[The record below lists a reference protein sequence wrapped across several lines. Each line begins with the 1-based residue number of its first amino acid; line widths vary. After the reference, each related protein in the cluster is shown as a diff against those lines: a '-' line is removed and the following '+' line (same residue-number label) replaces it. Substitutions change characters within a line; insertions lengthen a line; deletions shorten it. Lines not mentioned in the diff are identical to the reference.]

1 MKGEEKLASRKR
13 TVHVLSQECYWEV
26 ITHVG
31 DFPLT
36 PTLLQAALRSSWHF
50 ACVSGPNI
58 GLVVS
63 PLGCPQEFPAQIQ
76 IFTDHRGRERISFI
90 LRSEDARIWIRET
103 AFTPW
108 RRLRPEHVYTPVRG
122 MQLKVAGRSATD
134 YYQLRQR
141 PRDLSFPS
149 FSRASRNLPT
159 MSFIGIV
166 PLLLFM
172 ALRML
177 VMGAYGGMSLLLFVV
192 PLISMSII
200 AIVVMKRRKP
210 RHRIDAAGL
219 ALLLEAAVPSISESS
234 SLLIYP
240 NRIGRGRAHAVSRTG
255 GEISLG
261 FIGPEAKLT
270 ALWCAAQLAAQLGGA
285 RVKDGSDELI
295 DIGRQKS
302 LGSGSTD
309 SGPFR
314 IGIRL
319 HPPGED
325 ETGNENIHLAWAHHF
340 SELPTWCHAVIPAS
354 RAPVSLAWWKM
365 LGRDALSG
373 SIPQHVGFDELPF
386 EVIDSD
392 EGLRTPIGKDTSG
405 IVDIDLVKHGPH
417 ALIAG
422 TTGSG
427 KSEALRTW
435 LLGLC
440 ASYSPSR
447 LRLVLV
453 DYKGGSALAPLTA
466 LPHTESVL
474 TDLNLGHSSRALRGL
489 ASCIATREA
498 QFAQYAVKD
507 LSQWRERFL
516 QGCASPPPPRI
527 LIVIDE
533 FQVLADLHPET
544 LETFSRLAAQGRSL
558 GLHLIYATQ
567 HPGASINAHMR
578 ANTELRIALRS
589 ISESDSHSVIGSP
602 EAAHLP
608 RIPGRALLGSGKPVQ
623 FAYCRNIE
631 QIIASISK
639 KHSASIGAPL
649 WCPSLP
655 SQLTRDD
662 LDQLHS
668 SERGIHI
675 GLIDGIDSG
684 AHRCLTWQHGNIMMS
699 GSGSSTS
706 KLALL
711 VRSCATTLSDSLGF
725 PLCGVSIDSG
735 AEHSSA
741 TSPDYLIRNIVDFGV
756 LCEDLCHRAP
766 CVVWL
771 EDIEGTLHM
780 LEECL
785 GVLRAHDLWGQFTRS
800 CDGVNIVLIASD
812 VSGRFTSRTLFGSY
826 EHIWYE
832 IPNPQIVESCPAIRG
847 AECTDS
853 PAQLWSSAYK
863 SLLCLCTDSV
873 KPSLPLSIPSWN
885 QILHDSQGQLGN
897 AAPRQMNSCSSL
909 PLATLDSSALAQ
921 QRPRFPI
928 TPATPKSRVASLTKT
943 NPDMRIHSY
952 IIRYGAQ
959 LKRFLFSEKN
969 CTFIGEDNSA
979 LIDALRAI
987 NTGCTIHHFEY
998 SQWMRA
1004 LENRT
1009 ELLLFANPP
1018 KEALRLI
1025 AQNCQSFPS
1034 SLYAHSWNSYSG
1046 VIVHHGIAGRFVLT
1060 FK

>member
-1 MKGEEKLASRKR
+1 M
-13 TVHVLSQECYWEV
+13 
-26 ITHVG
+26 G
-31 DFPLT
+31 DFPLA

-63 PLGCPQEFPAQIQ
+63 PLGRPQEFPAQIQ
-76 IFTDHRGRERISFI
+76 IFTDDRGRERMSF
-90 LRSEDARIWIRET
+90 LLDSEDAQIWIRPA
-103 AFTPW
+103 AFIPW
-108 RRLRPEHVYTPVRG
+108 RRLRPKRVYTPAKG
-122 MQLKVAGRSATD
+122 MRLKVGGRSASD

-149 FSRASRNLPT
+149 ASRTSRHLPT

-166 PLLLFM
+166 PLLIFM
-172 ALRML
+172 VLRML

-192 PLISMSII
+192 PLISMSILG
-200 AIVVMKRRKP
+200 IVVMKRRKP
-210 RHRIDAAGL
+210 RHRIDAAWL
-219 ALLLEAAVPSISESS
+219 ALLLETAVPSISESS
-234 SLLIYP
+234 SLLVYP
-240 NRIGRGRAHAVSRTG
+240 NQIGHGKAQEVSRTG
-255 GEISLG
+255 GETYLG
-261 FIGPEAKLT
+261 FVGPEAKLS

-285 RVKDGSDELI
+285 RVAEGTDELI

-302 LGSGSTD
+302 LSLGSTN
-309 SGPFR
+309 SGPCR
-314 IGIRL
+314 IRIRL
-319 HPPGED
+319 HAPGED
-325 ETGNENIHLAWAHHF
+325 ESGDESIHLAWAPHF
-340 SELPTWCHAVIPAS
+340 SELPTWCHTVIPAS
-354 RAPVSLAWWKM
+354 RTPVSSTWWKM
-365 LGRDALSG
+365 LGRDALFG
-373 SIPQHVGFDELPF
+373 SIPEHVDFDELPF
-386 EVIDSD
+386 EVSD
-392 EGLRTPIGKDTSG
+392 HDDGLRTPIGKDSSG

-453 DYKGGSALAPLTA
+453 DYKGGSALTPLTA
-466 LPHTESVL
+466 LPHTETVL
-474 TDLNLGHSSRALRGL
+474 TDLDLGHSSRALRGL

-507 LSQWRERFL
+507 LSQWHERFL
-516 QGCASPPPPRI
+516 QECAPPPPPRI

-589 ISESDSHSVIGSP
+589 ISDSASHSVIGSA

-623 FAYCRNIE
+623 FAYCANIE
-631 QIIASISK
+631 QTIASISK
-639 KHSASIGAPL
+639 RQSDSIGTPL

-655 SQLTRDD
+655 SQLTRRD
-662 LDQLHS
+662 LDQLCS
-668 SERGIHI
+668 SEGGIPI
-675 GLIDGIDSG
+675 GLIDGIENG
-684 AHRCLTWQHGNIMMS
+684 AHQCLRWQHGNIMMS

-711 VRSCATTLSDSLGF
+711 ARSCATTLSDSLGF

-735 AEHSSA
+735 TPHSSA
-741 TSPDYLIRNIVDFGV
+741 TSANYLIRDIVDFGV

-766 CVVWL
+766 CVIWL

-780 LEECL
+780 LEDCL
-785 GVLRAHDLWGQFTRS
+785 GVLRAHDLWSQFARS

-832 IPNPQIVESCPAIRG
+832 IPNPQIAETCPAIRG

-853 PAQLWSSAYK
+853 PAQLWSSAHK
-863 SLLCLCTDSV
+863 SLLCLCSDSV
-873 KPSLPLSIPSWN
+873 KPSLPLSIQSWN
-885 QILHDSQGQLGN
+885 QILHDCQGQLDT
-897 AAPRQMNSCSSL
+897 AAPHRLNSCSSL
-909 PLATLDSSALAQ
+909 PSATLNASALDQ
-921 QRPRFPI
+921 QRPHFPI
-928 TPATPKSRVASLTKT
+928 TPATSRSRVASLTKT
-943 NPDMRIHSY
+943 SSDMRIHSY

-959 LKRFLFSEKN
+959 LKRFLFSENN
-969 CTFIGEDNSA
+969 CTFIGEENSV

-987 NTGCTIHHFEY
+987 NAGCIIHHLEH

-1018 KEALRLI
+1018 KEALRFI
-1025 AQNCQSFPS
+1025 AQNCQNFPS

-1046 VIVHHGIAGRFVLT
+1046 VIVHRGTAGRFVLT

>member
-1 MKGEEKLASRKR
+1 MA
-13 TVHVLSQECYWEV
+13 
-26 ITHVG
+26 
-31 DFPLT
+31 PA
-36 PTLLQAALRSSWHF
+36 LLQAALRSSWHF
-50 ACVSGPNI
+50 ACVSGPNV
-58 GLVVS
+58 GLVAS
-63 PLGCPQEFPAQIQ
+63 PLGCARAFPAQIQ
-76 IFTDHRGRERISFI
+76 IFTDHRGRERMSF
-90 LRSEDARIWIRET
+90 LLDSEDAQIWIRPAT
-103 AFTPW
+103 FIPW
-108 RRLRPEHVYTPVRG
+108 RRLRSKHVYTPAKG
-122 MQLKVAGRSATD
+122 MQVKVAGYSATD

-149 FSRASRNLPT
+149 SSRASRPLPT
-159 MSFIGIV
+159 LSLIGIV

-172 ALRML
+172 VMRML
-177 VMGAYGGMSLLLFVV
+177 VMGVYGGLSLLLLLV
-192 PLISMSII
+192 PLISMSILGV
-200 AIVVMKRRKP
+200 VVMKRRKP

-219 ALLLEAAVPSISESS
+219 ALLLEAAAPSSSESS

-240 NRIGRGRAHAVSRTG
+240 NQIGRGKAQEVSRTG
-255 GEISLG
+255 GETYLG
-261 FIGPEAKLT
+261 FVGPEAKLS

-285 RVKDGSDELI
+285 RVAEGTDELI
-295 DIGRQKS
+295 DIGRQKTLS
-302 LGSGSTD
+302 LGSTN
-309 SGPFR
+309 SGPCR
-314 IGIRL
+314 IRIRL
-319 HPPGED
+319 HAPGED
-325 ETGNENIHLAWAHHF
+325 ESGDESIHLAWAPHF
-340 SELPTWCHAVIPAS
+340 SELPTWCHTVIPAS
-354 RAPVSLAWWKM
+354 RTPVSSTWWKM
-365 LGRDALSG
+365 LGRDALFG
-373 SIPQHVGFDELPF
+373 SIPEHVDFDELPF
-386 EVIDSD
+386 EVSD
-392 EGLRTPIGKDTSG
+392 HDDGLRTPIGKDSSG

-453 DYKGGSALAPLTA
+453 DYKGGSALTPLTA
-466 LPHTESVL
+466 LPHTETVL
-474 TDLNLGHSSRALRGL
+474 TDLDLGHSSRALRGL

-507 LSQWRERFL
+507 LSQWHERFL
-516 QGCASPPPPRI
+516 QECAPPPPPRI

-589 ISESDSHSVIGSP
+589 ISDSASHSVIGSA

-623 FAYCRNIE
+623 FAYCANIE
-631 QIIASISK
+631 QTIASISK
-639 KHSASIGAPL
+639 RQSDSIGTPL

-655 SQLTRDD
+655 SQLTRRD
-662 LDQLHS
+662 LDQLCS
-668 SERGIHI
+668 SEGGIPI
-675 GLIDGIDSG
+675 GLIDGIENG
-684 AHRCLTWQHGNIMMS
+684 AHQCLRWQHGNIMMS
-699 GSGSSTS
+699 GSGSSTN

-725 PLCGVSIDSG
+725 PLCGVSIDSDISNSIV
-735 AEHSSA
+735 SS
-741 TSPDYLIRNIVDFGV
+741 SDYLIRDIVDFGV
-756 LCEDLCHRAP
+756 LCEDLCHRSP

-785 GVLRAHDLWGQFTRS
+785 GVLRAHDLWSQFARS
-800 CDGVNIVLIASD
+800 CDGVNIVLIASE

-832 IPNPQIVESCPAIRG
+832 IPNPQIVESCPTIRG

-853 PAQLWSSAYK
+853 PAQLWSSAHK
-863 SLLCLCTDSV
+863 SLICLCTDSV

-885 QILHDSQGQLGN
+885 QMLHDCQGQLDT
-897 AAPRQMNSCSSL
+897 AAPHRLNSCSSL
-909 PLATLDSSALAQ
+909 PSATLNASALDQ
-921 QRPRFPI
+921 QRPHFPI
-928 TPATPKSRVASLTKT
+928 TPATSRSRVASLTKT
-943 NPDMRIHSY
+943 SSDMRIHSY

-959 LKRFLFSEKN
+959 LKRFLFSENN
-969 CTFIGEDNSA
+969 CTFIGEENSV

-987 NTGCTIHHFEY
+987 NAGCIIHHLEH

-1018 KEALRLI
+1018 KEALRFI
-1025 AQNCQSFPS
+1025 AQNCQNFPS

-1046 VIVHHGIAGRFVLT
+1046 VIVHHGSAGRFVLT

>member
-1 MKGEEKLASRKR
+1 MS
-13 TVHVLSQECYWEV
+13 
-26 ITHVG
+26 
-31 DFPLT
+31 F
-36 PTLLQAALRSSWHF
+36 LLD
-50 ACVSGPNI
+50 G
-58 GLVVS
+58 
-63 PLGCPQEFPAQIQ
+63 
-76 IFTDHRGRERISFI
+76 
-90 LRSEDARIWIRET
+90 EDARIWIRPA
-103 AFTPW
+103 AFIPW
-108 RRLRPEHVYTPVRG
+108 RRLHPRRVYAPVRG
-122 MQLKVAGRSATD
+122 MQLKVSGHSASD

-149 FSRASRNLPT
+149 SSRASKHLPT

-172 ALRML
+172 AFRML
-177 VMGAYGGMSLLLFVV
+177 VMGTYGGMSPLLFAL

-200 AIVVMKRRKP
+200 GIVVMKRRKP
-210 RHRIDAAGL
+210 RHRIDAARL
-219 ALLLEAAVPSISESS
+219 ALLLEAAAPSISESS
-234 SLLIYP
+234 PLLVYP
-240 NRIGRGRAHAVSRTG
+240 NQIGRGRGQAVSRAG
-255 GEISLG
+255 GETYLG
-261 FIGPEAKLT
+261 FLGPEAKLS

-285 RVKDGSDELI
+285 RVAEGSDELI
-295 DIGRQKS
+295 DIGMRKS
-302 LGSGSTD
+302 HGQGSIH
-309 SGPFR
+309 SGPCR
-314 IGIRL
+314 ISIRL
-319 HPPGED
+319 HAPGED
-325 ETGNENIHLAWAHHF
+325 KTGGEDIHLAWAQHF
-340 SELPTWCHAVIPAS
+340 SELPTWCHAVIHAS
-354 RAPVSLAWWKM
+354 QVPVSLAWWKM
-365 LGRDALSG
+365 LGRDALTG
-373 SIPQHVGFDELPF
+373 SIPEHVGFDELPF

-392 EGLRTPIGKDTSG
+392 EGLRTPIGKDALG

-466 LPHTESVL
+466 LPHTETVL

-516 QGCASPPPPRI
+516 QGGAPPPPPRI

-589 ISESDSHSVIGSP
+589 ISDSDSHSVIGNA

-639 KHSASIGAPL
+639 NQSASIGGPL

-655 SQLTRDD
+655 SQLTRGD

-675 GLIDGIDSG
+675 GLIDGIESG
-684 AHRCLTWQHGNIMMS
+684 AHRCLTWQHGNILMS

-735 AEHSSA
+735 TPHSSA
-741 TSPDYLIRNIVDFGV
+741 TSPDYLIRDIVDFGV

-812 VSGRFTSRTLFGSY
+812 VSGRFSPRTLFGSY

-832 IPNPQIVESCPAIRG
+832 IPNPHIVESCPTIRG
-847 AECTDS
+847 AERTDS
-853 PAQLWSSAYK
+853 PAQLWSSAHK

-885 QILHDSQGQLGN
+885 RILHECQGQLGN
-897 AAPRQMNSCSSL
+897 AASRQLNSCTSF
-909 PLATLDSSALAQ
+909 PLVALDASALAQ
-921 QRPRFPI
+921 QRPRFPTI
-928 TPATPKSRVASLTKT
+928 PAMPQSRVASHIKT

-987 NTGCTIHHFEY
+987 NTGCIIHHFEH

-1018 KEALRLI
+1018 KEALRFI

-1046 VIVHHGIAGRFVLT
+1046 VIVHHGVAGRFVLT

>member
-1 MKGEEKLASRKR
+1 M
-13 TVHVLSQECYWEV
+13 
-26 ITHVG
+26 G
-31 DFPLT
+31 DFPLA

-63 PLGCPQEFPAQIQ
+63 PLGRPQEFPAQIQ
-76 IFTDHRGRERISFI
+76 IFTDHRGRERMSF
-90 LRSEDARIWIRET
+90 LLDSEDAQIWIRPA

-108 RRLRPEHVYTPVRG
+108 RRLRAKHVYTPAKG
-122 MQLKVAGRSATD
+122 MQVKVAGCSATD

-149 FSRASRNLPT
+149 SSRASRPLPT
-159 MSFIGIV
+159 LSLIGIV
-166 PLLLFM
+166 PFLLFM
-172 ALRML
+172 VMRML
-177 VMGAYGGMSLLLFVV
+177 VMGAYGGLSFPLFAL
-192 PLISMSII
+192 PLISMSILGV
-200 AIVVMKRRKP
+200 VVMKRRKP

-219 ALLLEAAVPSISESS
+219 ALLLEAAAPSSSESS

-240 NRIGRGRAHAVSRTG
+240 NQIGRGKAQEVSRTG
-255 GEISLG
+255 GETYLG
-261 FIGPEAKLT
+261 FVGPEAKLS

-285 RVKDGSDELI
+285 RVAEGTDELI

-302 LGSGSTD
+302 LGPGAANSRSCRA
-309 SGPFR
+309 S
-314 IGIRL
+314 IRL
-319 HPPGED
+319 HAPGED
-325 ETGNENIHLAWAHHF
+325 ENGDENIHLAWAHHF
-340 SELPTWCHAVIPAS
+340 NELPTWCHTVIPAS

-365 LGRDALSG
+365 LGRDTLFG
-373 SIPQHVGFDELPF
+373 SIPECVDFDELPF

-392 EGLRTPIGKDTSG
+392 EGLRTPIGKDNSG
-405 IVDIDLVKHGPH
+405 AVHIDLVKHGPH

-440 ASYSPSR
+440 ESYSPSR

-453 DYKGGSALAPLTA
+453 DYKGGSALTPLTA
-466 LPHTESVL
+466 LPHTETVL
-474 TDLNLGHSSRALRGL
+474 TDLNLAHSSRALRGL

-507 LSQWRERFL
+507 LSQWHERFL
-516 QGCASPPPPRI
+516 QECAPPPPPRI

-567 HPGASINAHMR
+567 HPGASISAHMR

-589 ISESDSHSVIGSP
+589 ISDSDSHSVIGSA

-623 FAYCRNIE
+623 FAYCKNIE

-639 KHSASIGAPL
+639 KQSDSIGAPL

-655 SQLTRDD
+655 SQLTRGD

-668 SERGIHI
+668 SERGIPI
-675 GLIDGIDSG
+675 GLIDGIENG
-684 AHRCLTWQHGNIMMS
+684 THRCLTWQHGNIMMS

-735 AEHSSA
+735 IPNSIVS
-741 TSPDYLIRNIVDFGV
+741 SPDYLIRDIVDFGV
-756 LCEDLCHRAP
+756 LCEDLCHRSP

-785 GVLRAHDLWGQFTRS
+785 GVLRAHDLWGQFARS
-800 CDGVNIVLIASD
+800 CDGVNSVLIASE

-832 IPNPQIVESCPAIRG
+832 IPNPQIVESCPTIRG

-853 PAQLWSSAYK
+853 PAQLWSNAHK
-863 SLLCLCTDSV
+863 SLICLCTDSV

-885 QILHDSQGQLGN
+885 QMLHDCQGKLGN
-897 AAPRQMNSCSSL
+897 AASRQMNSCSSL
-909 PLATLDSSALAQ
+909 PLEALNASALVQ
-921 QRPRFPI
+921 QRPHFPI
-928 TPATPKSRVASLTKT
+928 TPATPQSRVASLTKT

-952 IIRYGAQ
+952 IIRYGSQ

-987 NTGCTIHHFEY
+987 NAGCIIHHFEH

-1004 LENRT
+1004 LETRT
-1009 ELLLFANPP
+1009 ELLLFTNPP
-1018 KEALRLI
+1018 KEALRFI

-1034 SLYAHSWNSYSG
+1034 SLYALSWNSYSG
-1046 VIVHHGIAGRFVLT
+1046 VIVHRGTAGRFVLT

>member
-1 MKGEEKLASRKR
+1 M
-13 TVHVLSQECYWEV
+13 
-26 ITHVG
+26 G
-31 DFPLT
+31 DFPLA

-58 GLVVS
+58 GLVAS
-63 PLGCPQEFPAQIQ
+63 PLGCAQEFPAQIQ
-76 IFTDHRGRERISFI
+76 IFTDHRGRERMSF
-90 LRSEDARIWIRET
+90 LLDSEDAQIWIRPA

-108 RRLRPEHVYTPVRG
+108 RRLRAKRVYTPSKG
-122 MQLKVAGRSATD
+122 MQLKVGGRICKVGGRTCTD

-149 FSRASRNLPT
+149 SSRASRPLPT
-159 MSFIGIV
+159 LSLIGIV

-172 ALRML
+172 VMRML
-177 VMGAYGGMSLLLFVV
+177 VMGAYGGMSFLLLLV
-192 PLISMSII
+192 PLISMSILGI
-200 AIVVMKRRKP
+200 IVMRRRKP

-219 ALLLEAAVPSISESS
+219 ALLLEAATPSISGSAPF
-234 SLLIYP
+234 LIYP
-240 NRIGRGRAHAVSRTG
+240 NQIGRGKAQEVSRTG
-255 GEISLG
+255 GETYLG
-261 FIGPEAKLT
+261 FVGPEAKLS

-285 RVKDGSDELI
+285 RVDEGSDELI
-295 DIGRQKS
+295 DIGRQKP
-302 LGSGSTD
+302 LGPGSTH
-309 SGPFR
+309 SSPCHIR
-314 IGIRL
+314 IRL
-319 HPPGED
+319 HAPGEAENGD
-325 ETGNENIHLAWAHHF
+325 ENIHLAWAPHF

-365 LGRDALSG
+365 LGRDALSV
-373 SIPQHVGFDELPF
+373 SIPKHVDFDELPF
-386 EVIDSD
+386 EVSD
-392 EGLRTPIGKDTSG
+392 HDDGLRTPIGQDSSG
-405 IVDIDLVKHGPH
+405 IVDIDLVEHGPH

-440 ASYSPSR
+440 ARYSPSH

-466 LPHTESVL
+466 LPHTETVL

-516 QGCASPPPPRI
+516 QGCAPTPPPRI

-589 ISESDSHSVIGSP
+589 ISESDSHSVIGSA
-602 EAAHLP
+602 EAARLP

-639 KHSASIGAPL
+639 KQSASIGAPL

-655 SQLTRDD
+655 SQLTRGD

-668 SERGIHI
+668 SERGVHI

-699 GSGSSTS
+699 GCGSSTN

-711 VRSCATTLSDSLGF
+711 ARSCATTLSDSLGF
-725 PLCGVSIDSG
+725 PLCGVSIDSST
-735 AEHSSA
+735 EHSSA
-741 TSPDYLIRNIVDFGV
+741 TSPDYLIRDIVDFGV

-785 GVLRAHDLWGQFTRS
+785 GALRAHDLWGQFTRS

-812 VSGRFTSRTLFGSY
+812 VSGRFTSRTIFGSF

-832 IPNPQIVESCPAIRG
+832 LPNPQIVESCPTIRG

-853 PAQLWSSAYK
+853 LAQLWSSAHK

-873 KPSLPLSIPSWN
+873 TPSLPLSIPSWN
-885 QILHDSQGQLGN
+885 QILHDCQGQLGD
-897 AAPRQMNSCSSL
+897 AASRQLNSCFSF
-909 PLATLDSSALAQ
+909 PLDPLDASALAQ
-921 QRPRFPI
+921 QRPHFPI

-987 NTGCTIHHFEY
+987 NAGCIIHRFEH

-1018 KEALRLI
+1018 KEALRFI

-1046 VIVHHGIAGRFVLT
+1046 VIVHHGVAGRFVLT

>member
-1 MKGEEKLASRKR
+1 MGDVPLA
-13 TVHVLSQECYWEV
+13 
-26 ITHVG
+26 
-31 DFPLT
+31 

-58 GLVVS
+58 GLVAS
-63 PLGCPQEFPAQIQ
+63 PLGCARAFPAQIQ
-76 IFTDHRGRERISFI
+76 IFTDHRGRERMSF
-90 LRSEDARIWIRET
+90 LLDSEEAQMWIRP
-103 AFTPW
+103 AALTPW
-108 RRLRPEHVYTPVRG
+108 RRLRAKRLYTPTKG
-122 MQLKVAGRSATD
+122 MQVKVAGCSASD

-149 FSRASRNLPT
+149 SSRASRPLPT
-159 MSFIGIV
+159 LSLIGIV

-172 ALRML
+172 VMRML
-177 VMGAYGGMSLLLFVV
+177 VMGVYGGLSLLLLLV
-192 PLISMSII
+192 PLISMSILGV
-200 AIVVMKRRKP
+200 VVMKRRKP

-219 ALLLEAAVPSISESS
+219 ALLLEAAAPSSSESS

-240 NRIGRGRAHAVSRTG
+240 NQIGRGKAQEVSRTG
-255 GEISLG
+255 GETYLG
-261 FIGPEAKLT
+261 FVGPEAKLS

-285 RVKDGSDELI
+285 RVAEGTDELI

-302 LGSGSTD
+302 LGPGSAN
-309 SGPFR
+309 SRPYR
-314 IGIRL
+314 ASIRL
-319 HPPGED
+319 HAPGED
-325 ETGNENIHLAWAHHF
+325 ENGDENIHLAWAHHF
-340 SELPTWCHAVIPAS
+340 SELPTWCHTVIPAS

-365 LGRDALSG
+365 LGRDTLFG
-373 SIPQHVGFDELPF
+373 SIPECVDFDELPF

-392 EGLRTPIGKDTSG
+392 EGLRTPIGKDSSG
-405 IVDIDLVKHGPH
+405 VVHIDLVKHGPH

-440 ASYSPSR
+440 ESYSPSR

-453 DYKGGSALAPLTA
+453 DYKGGSALTPLTA
-466 LPHTESVL
+466 LPHTETVL
-474 TDLNLGHSSRALRGL
+474 TDLNLAHSSRALRGL

-507 LSQWRERFL
+507 ISQWHERFL
-516 QGCASPPPPRI
+516 QECAPPPPPRI

-589 ISESDSHSVIGSP
+589 ISDSDSHSVIGSA

-623 FAYCRNIE
+623 FAYCKNIE

-639 KHSASIGAPL
+639 KQSDSIGAPL

-655 SQLTRDD
+655 SQLTRGD

-668 SERGIHI
+668 SERGIPI
-675 GLIDGIDSG
+675 GLIDGIENG
-684 AHRCLTWQHGNIMMS
+684 THRCLTWQHGNIMMS

-735 AEHSSA
+735 IPNSIAS
-741 TSPDYLIRNIVDFGV
+741 SPDYVIRDIVDFGV
-756 LCEDLCHRAP
+756 LCEDLCHRTP

-780 LEECL
+780 LEERL
-785 GVLRAHDLWGQFTRS
+785 GVLRAHDLWGQFARS
-800 CDGVNIVLIASD
+800 CDGVNSVLIASE

-832 IPNPQIVESCPAIRG
+832 IPNPQIAESCPTIRG

-853 PAQLWSSAYK
+853 PAQLWSSAHK
-863 SLLCLCTDSV
+863 SLICLCTDSV

-885 QILHDSQGQLGN
+885 QILHDCQGQLGN
-897 AAPRQMNSCSSL
+897 AASRQMNSCSSL
-909 PLATLDSSALAQ
+909 PLDALNASALVQ
-921 QRPRFPI
+921 QRPHFPI
-928 TPATPKSRVASLTKT
+928 TPAMLQSRVASLTKT

-969 CTFIGEDNSA
+969 CTFIGEDNSV

-987 NTGCTIHHFEY
+987 NAGCIIHHFEH

-1004 LENRT
+1004 LETRT
-1009 ELLLFANPP
+1009 ELLLFTNPP
-1018 KEALRLI
+1018 KEALRFI

-1034 SLYAHSWNSYSG
+1034 SLYALSWNSYSG
-1046 VIVHHGIAGRFVLT
+1046 VIVHRGTAGRFVLT

>member
-1 MKGEEKLASRKR
+1 MS
-13 TVHVLSQECYWEV
+13 
-26 ITHVG
+26 
-31 DFPLT
+31 F
-36 PTLLQAALRSSWHF
+36 LLD
-50 ACVSGPNI
+50 G
-58 GLVVS
+58 
-63 PLGCPQEFPAQIQ
+63 
-76 IFTDHRGRERISFI
+76 
-90 LRSEDARIWIRET
+90 EDARIWIRPA
-103 AFTPW
+103 AFIPW
-108 RRLRPEHVYTPVRG
+108 RRLHPRRVYAPVRG
-122 MQLKVAGRSATD
+122 MQLKVSGHSASD

-149 FSRASRNLPT
+149 SSRASKHLPT

-172 ALRML
+172 AFRML
-177 VMGAYGGMSLLLFVV
+177 VMGTYGGMSPLLFAL

-200 AIVVMKRRKP
+200 GIVVMKRRKP
-210 RHRIDAAGL
+210 RHRIDGARL

-234 SLLIYP
+234 PLLIYP
-240 NRIGRGRAHAVSRTG
+240 NQIGRGKGHAVSRAG
-255 GEISLG
+255 GETYLG
-261 FIGPEAKLT
+261 FVGSEAKLS

-285 RVKDGSDELI
+285 RVAEGTDELI
-295 DIGRQKS
+295 DIGRRKS
-302 LGSGSTD
+302 LGQGSIQ
-309 SGPFR
+309 SGPYR
-314 IGIRL
+314 VDIRL
-319 HPPGED
+319 HAPGED

-340 SELPTWCHAVIPAS
+340 SELPTWCHTVIPAS
-354 RAPVSLAWWKM
+354 QVPVSLAWWKM
-365 LGRDALSG
+365 LGRDALAG
-373 SIPQHVGFDELPF
+373 SIPEHVGFDELPF
-386 EVIDSD
+386 EVTDND
-392 EGLRTPIGKDTSG
+392 EGLRTPIGKDASG

-453 DYKGGSALAPLTA
+453 DYKGGSALTPLTA
-466 LPHTESVL
+466 LPHTETVL

-507 LSQWRERFL
+507 LSQWREGFL
-516 QGCASPPPPRI
+516 QGCAPPPPPRI

-589 ISESDSHSVIGSP
+589 ISESDSHSVIGSA

-639 KHSASIGAPL
+639 KYSASVGAPL

-655 SQLTRDD
+655 SQLTRGD

-675 GLIDGIDSG
+675 GLIDGIENG
-684 AHRCLTWQHGNIMMS
+684 VHRCLTWQHGNIMMS

-735 AEHSSA
+735 TEQSSA
-741 TSPDYLIRNIVDFGV
+741 TSPDYLIRDIVDFGV

-812 VSGRFTSRTLFGSY
+812 VSGRFSPRTLFGSY

-832 IPNPQIVESCPAIRG
+832 IPNPQIVESCPTIRG
-847 AECTDS
+847 AERTDS
-853 PAQLWSSAYK
+853 PAQLWSSSHK

-885 QILHDSQGQLGN
+885 RILHECQGQLGN
-897 AAPRQMNSCSSL
+897 AASRQLNSCTSF
-909 PLATLDSSALAQ
+909 PLVALDASALAQ
-921 QRPRFPI
+921 QRPRFPTI
-928 TPATPKSRVASLTKT
+928 PAMPQSRVASHIKT

-987 NTGCTIHHFEY
+987 NTGCIIHHFEHT
-998 SQWMRA
+998 QWMRA

-1018 KEALRLI
+1018 KEALRFI

-1046 VIVHHGIAGRFVLT
+1046 VIVHHGVAGRFVLS

>member
-1 MKGEEKLASRKR
+1 M
-13 TVHVLSQECYWEV
+13 
-26 ITHVG
+26 G
-31 DFPLT
+31 DFPLA

-63 PLGCPQEFPAQIQ
+63 PLGRPQEFPAQIQ
-76 IFTDHRGRERISFI
+76 IFTDRRGRERMSF
-90 LRSEDARIWIRET
+90 LLDSEDAQIWIRPA
-103 AFTPW
+103 AFIPW
-108 RRLRPEHVYTPVRG
+108 RRLRSNRVYTPAKG
-122 MQLKVAGRSATD
+122 MQLKVGGRSATD

-149 FSRASRNLPT
+149 SSRDSRRLPA

-172 ALRML
+172 VIRML
-177 VMGAYGGMSLLLFVV
+177 VMGAYGGMSFLLLLF
-192 PLISMSII
+192 PLISMSVLG
-200 AIVVMKRRKP
+200 IVVMKRRKP

-219 ALLLEAAVPSISESS
+219 ALLLEAAAPSSSESS
-234 SLLIYP
+234 FLLIYP
-240 NRIGRGRAHAVSRTG
+240 NQIGRGKAHAVSRSG
-255 GEISLG
+255 GETYLG
-261 FIGPEAKLT
+261 FVGPEAKLS

-285 RVKDGSDELI
+285 RVAEGTDEPI
-295 DIGRQKS
+295 DIGKRKS
-302 LGSGSTD
+302 LGLGSTH
-309 SGPFR
+309 SGPCHIR
-314 IGIRL
+314 IRL
-319 HPPGED
+319 HAPGED
-325 ETGNENIHLAWAHHF
+325 ESSDENIHLAWAPHF

-365 LGRDALSG
+365 LGTDALSA
-373 SIPQHVGFDELPF
+373 SIPKHVDFDELPF
-386 EVIDSD
+386 EATDSN
-392 EGLRTPIGKDTSG
+392 EGLRTPIGKDSSG
-405 IVDIDLVKHGPH
+405 VVHIDLVEHGPH

-453 DYKGGSALAPLTA
+453 DYKGGSALTPLTA
-466 LPHTESVL
+466 LPHTETVL

-516 QGCASPPPPRI
+516 QECAPPPPPRI

-589 ISESDSHSVIGSP
+589 ISDSDSLSVIGSA

-639 KHSASIGAPL
+639 RQSDSIGAPL

-655 SQLTRDD
+655 SQLTRGD
-662 LDQLHS
+662 LDQLRS
-668 SERGIHI
+668 SEGGIPI
-675 GLIDGIDSG
+675 GLIDGIENG
-684 AHRCLTWQHGNIMMS
+684 AHRCLGWQHGNIMMS

-711 VRSCATTLSDSLGF
+711 TRSCATTLSDSLGF

-735 AEHSSA
+735 IPNSIVS
-741 TSPDYLIRNIVDFGV
+741 SPDYLIRDIVDFGV
-756 LCEDLCHRAP
+756 LCEDLCHRSP

-785 GVLRAHDLWGQFTRS
+785 GVLRAHDLWGQFARS
-800 CDGVNIVLIASD
+800 CDGVNSVLIASE

-832 IPNPQIVESCPAIRG
+832 IPNPQIVESCPTIRG

-853 PAQLWSSAYK
+853 PAQLWSNAHK
-863 SLLCLCTDSV
+863 SLICLCTDSV

-885 QILHDSQGQLGN
+885 QMLHDCQGKLGN
-897 AAPRQMNSCSSL
+897 AASRQMNSCSSL
-909 PLATLDSSALAQ
+909 PLEALNASALVQ
-921 QRPRFPI
+921 QRPHFPI
-928 TPATPKSRVASLTKT
+928 TPATPQSRVASFTKT

-952 IIRYGAQ
+952 IIRYGSQ

-987 NTGCTIHHFEY
+987 NAGCIIHHFEH

-1004 LENRT
+1004 LETRT
-1009 ELLLFANPP
+1009 ELLLFTNPP
-1018 KEALRLI
+1018 KEALRFI

-1034 SLYAHSWNSYSG
+1034 SLYALSWNSYSG
-1046 VIVHHGIAGRFVLT
+1046 VIVHRGTAGRFVLT

>member
-1 MKGEEKLASRKR
+1 MS
-13 TVHVLSQECYWEV
+13 
-26 ITHVG
+26 
-31 DFPLT
+31 F
-36 PTLLQAALRSSWHF
+36 LL
-50 ACVSGPNI
+50 
-58 GLVVS
+58 
-63 PLGCPQEFPAQIQ
+63 
-76 IFTDHRGRERISFI
+76 D
-90 LRSEDARIWIRET
+90 SEDAQIWIRPA

-108 RRLRPEHVYTPVRG
+108 RRLRAKHVYTPAKG
-122 MQLKVAGRSATD
+122 MQVKVAGCSATD

-149 FSRASRNLPT
+149 SSRASRPLPT
-159 MSFIGIV
+159 LSLIGIV
-166 PLLLFM
+166 PFLLFM
-172 ALRML
+172 VMRML
-177 VMGAYGGMSLLLFVV
+177 VMGAYGGLSFLLFAL
-192 PLISMSII
+192 PLISMSILGV
-200 AIVVMKRRKP
+200 VVMKRRKP

-219 ALLLEAAVPSISESS
+219 ALLLEAAAPSSSESS
-234 SLLIYP
+234 SLLIYT
-240 NRIGRGRAHAVSRTG
+240 NQIGRGKAQEVSRTG
-255 GEISLG
+255 GETYLG
-261 FIGPEAKLT
+261 FVGPEAKLS

-285 RVKDGSDELI
+285 RVAEGTDELI

-302 LGSGSTD
+302 LGPGAANSRSCRA
-309 SGPFR
+309 S
-314 IGIRL
+314 IRL
-319 HPPGED
+319 HAPGED
-325 ETGNENIHLAWAHHF
+325 ENGDENIHLAWAHHF
-340 SELPTWCHAVIPAS
+340 NELPTWCHTVIPAS

-365 LGRDALSG
+365 LGRDTLFG
-373 SIPQHVGFDELPF
+373 SIPECVDFDELPF

-392 EGLRTPIGKDTSG
+392 EGLRTPIGKDNSG
-405 IVDIDLVKHGPH
+405 VVHIDLVKHGPH

-440 ASYSPSR
+440 ESYSPSR

-453 DYKGGSALAPLTA
+453 DYKGGSALTPLTA
-466 LPHTESVL
+466 LPHTETVL
-474 TDLNLGHSSRALRGL
+474 TDLNLAHSSRALRGL

-507 LSQWRERFL
+507 LSQWHERFL
-516 QGCASPPPPRI
+516 QECAPPPPPRI

-567 HPGASINAHMR
+567 HPGASISAHMR

-589 ISESDSHSVIGSP
+589 ISDSDSHSVIGSA

-631 QIIASISK
+631 QSIASISK
-639 KHSASIGAPL
+639 KQSDSIGAPL

-655 SQLTRDD
+655 SQLTRGD

-668 SERGIHI
+668 SERGIPI
-675 GLIDGIDSG
+675 GLIDGIENG
-684 AHRCLTWQHGNIMMS
+684 THRCLTWQHGNIMMS
-699 GSGSSTS
+699 GSGSSTN

-735 AEHSSA
+735 IPNSIAS
-741 TSPDYLIRNIVDFGV
+741 SPDYVIRDIVDFGV
-756 LCEDLCHRAP
+756 LCEDLCHRTP

-780 LEECL
+780 LEERL
-785 GVLRAHDLWGQFTRS
+785 GVLRAHDLWGQFARS
-800 CDGVNIVLIASD
+800 CDGVNSVLIASE

-832 IPNPQIVESCPAIRG
+832 IPNPQIAESCPTIRG

-853 PAQLWSSAYK
+853 PAQLWSSAHK
-863 SLLCLCTDSV
+863 SLICLCTDSV

-885 QILHDSQGQLGN
+885 QILHDCQGQLGN
-897 AAPRQMNSCSSL
+897 AASRQMNSCSSL
-909 PLATLDSSALAQ
+909 PLDALNASALVQ
-921 QRPRFPI
+921 QRPHFPI
-928 TPATPKSRVASLTKT
+928 TPAMLQSRVASLTKT

-969 CTFIGEDNSA
+969 CTFIGEDNSV

-987 NTGCTIHHFEY
+987 NAGCIIHHFEH

-1004 LENRT
+1004 LETRT
-1009 ELLLFANPP
+1009 ELLLFTNPP
-1018 KEALRLI
+1018 KEALRFI

-1034 SLYAHSWNSYSG
+1034 SLYALSWNSYSG
-1046 VIVHHGIAGRFVLT
+1046 VIVHRGTAGRFVLT

>member
-1 MKGEEKLASRKR
+1 MGDVPLA
-13 TVHVLSQECYWEV
+13 
-26 ITHVG
+26 
-31 DFPLT
+31 

-63 PLGCPQEFPAQIQ
+63 PLGSPQEFPAQVQ
-76 IFTDHRGRERISFI
+76 IFSDHRGRERMSF
-90 LRSEDARIWIRET
+90 LLDSEDAQIWIRP
-103 AFTPW
+103 AALTPW
-108 RRLRPEHVYTPVRG
+108 RRLRAKREYTPTKG
-122 MQLKVAGRSATD
+122 MQVKVAGCSATD

-149 FSRASRNLPT
+149 SSRASRPLPT
-159 MSFIGIV
+159 LSLIGIV
-166 PLLLFM
+166 PFLLFM
-172 ALRML
+172 VMRML
-177 VMGAYGGMSLLLFVV
+177 VMGAYGGLSFLLLLA
-192 PLISMSII
+192 PLISMSILGV
-200 AIVVMKRRKP
+200 VVMKRRKP
-210 RHRIDAAGL
+210 RHRVDAAGL
-219 ALLLEAAVPSISESS
+219 ALLLEAAAPSSSESS
-234 SLLIYP
+234 FLLIYP
-240 NRIGRGRAHAVSRTG
+240 NQIGRGKAHAVSRSG
-255 GEISLG
+255 GETYLG
-261 FIGPEAKLT
+261 FVGPEAKLS

-285 RVKDGSDELI
+285 RVAEGTDEPI
-295 DIGRQKS
+295 DIGKRKS
-302 LGSGSTD
+302 LGLGSTH
-309 SGPFR
+309 SGPCR
-314 IGIRL
+314 ISIRL
-319 HPPGED
+319 HAPGED
-325 ETGNENIHLAWAHHF
+325 ESSDENIHLAWAPHF

-365 LGRDALSG
+365 LGTDALSA
-373 SIPQHVGFDELPF
+373 SIPKHVDFDELPF
-386 EVIDSD
+386 EVTDSN
-392 EGLRTPIGKDTSG
+392 EGLRTPVGKNASG
-405 IVDIDLVKHGPH
+405 IVAIDLVKDGPH

-453 DYKGGSALAPLTA
+453 DYKGGSALTPLTV
-466 LPHTESVL
+466 LPHTETVL

-516 QGCASPPPPRI
+516 QECAPPPPPRI

-589 ISESDSHSVIGSP
+589 ISDSDSLSVIGSA

-623 FAYCRNIE
+623 FAYCANIE

-639 KHSASIGAPL
+639 RQSDSIGAPL

-655 SQLTRDD
+655 SQLTRGD

-668 SERGIHI
+668 SEGGIPI
-675 GLIDGIDSG
+675 GLIDGIENG
-684 AHRCLTWQHGNIMMS
+684 AHRCLRWQHGNIMMS

-711 VRSCATTLSDSLGF
+711 TRSCATTLSDSLGF

-735 AEHSSA
+735 TPHSSV
-741 TSPDYLIRNIVDFGV
+741 TSANYLIRDIVDFGV

-766 CVVWL
+766 CVIWL

-780 LEECL
+780 LEERL

-832 IPNPQIVESCPAIRG
+832 IPNPQIAETCPAIRG

-853 PAQLWSSAYK
+853 PAQLWSSAHK
-863 SLLCLCTDSV
+863 SLLCLCSDSV
-873 KPSLPLSIPSWN
+873 KPSLPLSIQSWN
-885 QILHDSQGQLGN
+885 QILHDCQGQLDT
-897 AAPRQMNSCSSL
+897 AVPHRIHSCFSL
-909 PLATLDSSALAQ
+909 PSAALDASALDQ
-921 QRPRFPI
+921 QRPHFPI
-928 TPATPKSRVASLTKT
+928 TPATSQSRVASLTKT
-943 NPDMRIHSY
+943 SPDMRIHSY

-959 LKRFLFSEKN
+959 LKRFLFSENN
-969 CTFIGEDNSA
+969 CTFIGEENSV

-987 NTGCTIHHFEY
+987 NAGCIIHHFEH

-1018 KEALRLI
+1018 KEALRFI

-1046 VIVHHGIAGRFVLT
+1046 VIVHHGSAGRFVLT

>member
-1 MKGEEKLASRKR
+1 MLTQR
-13 TVHVLSQECYWEV
+13 CIWEV
-26 ITHVG
+26 ITLVG
-31 DFPLT
+31 DVPLA

-58 GLVVS
+58 GLVAS
-63 PLGCPQEFPAQIQ
+63 PLGCARAFPAQIQ
-76 IFTDHRGRERISFI
+76 IFTDHRGRERMSF
-90 LRSEDARIWIRET
+90 LLDSEEAQMWIRP
-103 AFTPW
+103 AALTPW
-108 RRLRPEHVYTPVRG
+108 RRLRAKRLYTPTKG
-122 MQLKVAGRSATD
+122 MQVKVAGCSASD

-149 FSRASRNLPT
+149 SSRASRPLPT
-159 MSFIGIV
+159 LSLIGIV

-172 ALRML
+172 VMRML
-177 VMGAYGGMSLLLFVV
+177 VMGVYGGLSLLLLLV
-192 PLISMSII
+192 PLISMSILGV
-200 AIVVMKRRKP
+200 VVMKRRKP

-219 ALLLEAAVPSISESS
+219 ALLLEAAAPSSSESS

-240 NRIGRGRAHAVSRTG
+240 NQIGRGKAQEVSRTG
-255 GEISLG
+255 GETYLG
-261 FIGPEAKLT
+261 FVGPEAKLS

-285 RVKDGSDELI
+285 RVNDGNDELI
-295 DIGRQKS
+295 DIGRQNYP
-302 LGSGSTD
+302 GPGSTN
-309 SGPFR
+309 SGPCR
-314 IGIRL
+314 ISIRL
-319 HPPGED
+319 HAPGEAESGD
-325 ETGNENIHLAWAHHF
+325 ENIHLAWAPHF

-365 LGRDALSG
+365 LGRDALFG
-373 SIPQHVGFDELPF
+373 SIPEHVDFDELQF
-386 EVIDSD
+386 EVIDSN
-392 EGLRTPIGKDTSG
+392 EGLRTPVGKNASG
-405 IVDIDLVKHGPH
+405 IVAIDLVKDGPH

-453 DYKGGSALAPLTA
+453 DYKGGSALTPLTA
-466 LPHTESVL
+466 LPHTETVL
-474 TDLNLGHSSRALRGL
+474 TDLDLGHSSRALRGL

-507 LSQWRERFL
+507 LSQWHERFL
-516 QGCASPPPPRI
+516 QECAPPPPPRI

-589 ISESDSHSVIGSP
+589 ISDSASHSVIGSA

-631 QIIASISK
+631 QTIASISK
-639 KHSASIGAPL
+639 RQSDSIGTPL

-655 SQLTRDD
+655 SQLTRRD
-662 LDQLHS
+662 LDQLCS
-668 SERGIHI
+668 SEGGIPI
-675 GLIDGIDSG
+675 GLIDGIENG
-684 AHRCLTWQHGNIMMS
+684 AHQCLRWQHGNIMMS

-711 VRSCATTLSDSLGF
+711 VRSCATILSDSLGF

-735 AEHSSA
+735 TPHSSV
-741 TSPDYLIRNIVDFGV
+741 TSPDYLIRDIVDFGV
-756 LCEDLCHRAP
+756 LCEDICHRAP
-766 CVVWL
+766 CVIWL

-812 VSGRFTSRTLFGSY
+812 VSGRFTPRTLFGSY
-826 EHIWYE
+826 EHIWHE
-832 IPNPQIVESCPAIRG
+832 IPNPQITETCPAIRG

-853 PAQLWSSAYK
+853 PSQLWSSAHK
-863 SLLCLCTDSV
+863 SLICLCSDSV

-885 QILHDSQGQLGN
+885 QILHDCQGQLGT
-897 AAPRQMNSCSSL
+897 AAPHRLNSCSSL
-909 PLATLDSSALAQ
+909 PSAALDASALDQ
-921 QRPRFPI
+921 QRPHFPI
-928 TPATPKSRVASLTKT
+928 TPATSQSRVASFTKT
-943 NPDMRIHSY
+943 SPDMRIHSY

-969 CTFIGEDNSA
+969 CTFIGEDNSV

-987 NTGCTIHHFEY
+987 NAGCIIHHFEH

-1004 LENRT
+1004 LETRT
-1009 ELLLFANPP
+1009 ELLLFTNPP
-1018 KEALRLI
+1018 KEALRFI

-1034 SLYAHSWNSYSG
+1034 SLYALSWNSYSG
-1046 VIVHHGIAGRFVLT
+1046 VIVHRGTAGRFVLT

>member
-1 MKGEEKLASRKR
+1 MGDVPLA
-13 TVHVLSQECYWEV
+13 
-26 ITHVG
+26 
-31 DFPLT
+31 

-63 PLGCPQEFPAQIQ
+63 PLGSPQEFPAQVQ
-76 IFTDHRGRERISFI
+76 IFSDHRGRERMSF
-90 LRSEDARIWIRET
+90 LLDSEDAQIWIRPA
-103 AFTPW
+103 AFIPW
-108 RRLRPEHVYTPVRG
+108 RRLRAKHVYTPAKG
-122 MQLKVAGRSATD
+122 MQVKVAGCSATD

-149 FSRASRNLPT
+149 SSRDSRRLPA

-172 ALRML
+172 VIRML
-177 VMGAYGGMSLLLFVV
+177 IMGAYGGMSLLLIAL
-192 PLISMSII
+192 PLISMSILG
-200 AIVVMKRRKP
+200 IVVMKRRKP
-210 RHRIDAAGL
+210 IHRIDAAGL
-219 ALLLEAAVPSISESS
+219 ALLLEAAAPSSSESS
-234 SLLIYP
+234 FLLIYP
-240 NRIGRGRAHAVSRTG
+240 NQIGRGKAHAVSRSG
-255 GEISLG
+255 GETYLG
-261 FIGPEAKLT
+261 FVGPEAKLS

-285 RVKDGSDELI
+285 RVAEGTDELI

-302 LGSGSTD
+302 LGPGAANSRSCRA
-309 SGPFR
+309 S
-314 IGIRL
+314 IRL
-319 HPPGED
+319 HAPGED
-325 ETGNENIHLAWAHHF
+325 ENGDENIHLAWAHHF
-340 SELPTWCHAVIPAS
+340 NELPTWCHTVIPAS

-365 LGRDALSG
+365 LGRDTLFG
-373 SIPQHVGFDELPF
+373 SIPECVDFDELPF

-392 EGLRTPIGKDTSG
+392 EGLRTPIGKDNSG
-405 IVDIDLVKHGPH
+405 VVHIDLVKHGPH

-440 ASYSPSR
+440 ESYSPSR

-453 DYKGGSALAPLTA
+453 DYKGGSALTPLTA
-466 LPHTESVL
+466 LPHTETVL
-474 TDLNLGHSSRALRGL
+474 TDLNLAHSSRALRGL

-507 LSQWRERFL
+507 LSQWHERFL
-516 QGCASPPPPRI
+516 QECAPPPPPRI

-567 HPGASINAHMR
+567 HPGASISAHMR

-589 ISESDSHSVIGSP
+589 ISDSDSHSVIGSA

-631 QIIASISK
+631 QSIASISK
-639 KHSASIGAPL
+639 KQSDSIGAPL

-655 SQLTRDD
+655 SQLTRGD

-668 SERGIHI
+668 SERGIPI
-675 GLIDGIDSG
+675 GLIDGIENG
-684 AHRCLTWQHGNIMMS
+684 THRCLTWQHGNIMMS

-735 AEHSSA
+735 IPNSIVS
-741 TSPDYLIRNIVDFGV
+741 SPDYLIRDIVDFGV
-756 LCEDLCHRAP
+756 LCEDLCHRSP

-785 GVLRAHDLWGQFTRS
+785 GVLRAHDLWGQFARS
-800 CDGVNIVLIASD
+800 CDGVNSVLIASE

-832 IPNPQIVESCPAIRG
+832 IPNPQIVESCPTIRG

-853 PAQLWSSAYK
+853 PAQLWSNAHK
-863 SLLCLCTDSV
+863 SLICLCTDSV

-885 QILHDSQGQLGN
+885 QMLHDCQGKLGN
-897 AAPRQMNSCSSL
+897 AASRQMNSCSSL
-909 PLATLDSSALAQ
+909 PLEALNASALVQ
-921 QRPRFPI
+921 QRPHFPI
-928 TPATPKSRVASLTKT
+928 TPATPQSRVASFTKT

-952 IIRYGAQ
+952 IIRYGSQ

-987 NTGCTIHHFEY
+987 NAGCIIHHFEH

-1004 LENRT
+1004 LETRT
-1009 ELLLFANPP
+1009 ELLLFTNPP
-1018 KEALRLI
+1018 KEALRFI

-1034 SLYAHSWNSYSG
+1034 SLYALSWNSYSG
-1046 VIVHHGIAGRFVLT
+1046 VIVHRGTAGRFVLT

>member
-1 MKGEEKLASRKR
+1 MF
-13 TVHVLSQECYWEV
+13 WEV

-31 DFPLT
+31 DFPLA

-63 PLGCPQEFPAQIQ
+63 PLGCPQEFPAQIE
-76 IFTDHRGRERISFI
+76 IFTDHRGHERISFHP
-90 LRSEDARIWIRET
+90 RSEDAQIWIRAA

-108 RRLRPEHVYTPVRG
+108 RRLRPKRLYTPATG
-122 MQLKVAGRSATD
+122 MQLKVGGGSASD

-149 FSRASRNLPT
+149 SSRTSTRLPT

-172 ALRML
+172 LLRML
-177 VMGAYGGMSLLLFVV
+177 VMGAYGGMSLLLFAL

-219 ALLLEAAVPSISESS
+219 ALLLEAAAPSISESS
-234 SLLIYP
+234 SLLIYTKQ
-240 NRIGRGRAHAVSRTG
+240 IGRGRAHVVSRAG
-255 GEISLG
+255 GEITLG
-261 FIGPEAKLT
+261 FVGPEAKLS

-285 RVKDGSDELI
+285 RVAEGTDELT
-295 DIGRQKS
+295 DIGSGKS
-302 LGSGSTD
+302 LGQGSIHSGSC
-309 SGPFR
+309 R
-314 IGIRL
+314 IVIRI
-319 HPPGED
+319 HAPGED
-325 ETGNENIHLAWAHHF
+325 ETGDENIHLAWAQHF

-354 RAPVSLAWWKM
+354 RVPVSLAWWKM
-365 LGRDALSG
+365 LGRDAQFG
-373 SIPQHVGFDELPF
+373 SIPDHVSFDELPF

-417 ALIAG
+417 ALITG

-466 LPHTESVL
+466 LPHTETVL

-507 LSQWRERFL
+507 LSQWHERFL
-516 QGCASPPPPRI
+516 QGCTPPPPPRI

-589 ISESDSHSVIGSP
+589 ISDSDSLSVIGSA

-623 FAYCRNIE
+623 FAYCRDIE

-639 KHSASIGAPL
+639 NQPASIGAPL
-649 WCPSLP
+649 WCPPLP
-655 SQLTRDD
+655 YQLTRGD
-662 LDQLHS
+662 LDQLRS
-668 SERGIHI
+668 SERGIRI
-675 GLIDGIDSG
+675 GLIDGIENG
-684 AHRCLTWQHGNIMMS
+684 AHRCLTWQHGNILMS

-725 PLCGVSIDSG
+725 PLCGVSINSG
-735 AEHSSA
+735 TPHSSA
-741 TSPDYLIRNIVDFGV
+741 TSPDYLIRDIVDFAV

-800 CDGVNIVLIASD
+800 CDGINIVLIASD

-832 IPNPQIVESCPAIRG
+832 IPNPQITESCPTIRG

-853 PAQLWSSAYK
+853 PAQLWSSTHK
-863 SLLCLCTDSV
+863 SLLCLCTDAV

-885 QILHDSQGQLGN
+885 QILCDCQGQLGN
-897 AAPRQMNSCSSL
+897 ATSRQMNSCSSL
-909 PLATLDSSALAQ
+909 PLAALDASALAQ

-928 TPATPKSRVASLTKT
+928 TPATPQSRVAPLTKT

-987 NTGCTIHHFEY
+987 NAGCIIHHFEH

-1018 KEALRLI
+1018 KEALRFI
-1025 AQNCQSFPS
+1025 AQNCQTFPS

>member
-1 MKGEEKLASRKR
+1 MS
-13 TVHVLSQECYWEV
+13 
-26 ITHVG
+26 
-31 DFPLT
+31 F
-36 PTLLQAALRSSWHF
+36 LL
-50 ACVSGPNI
+50 
-58 GLVVS
+58 
-63 PLGCPQEFPAQIQ
+63 
-76 IFTDHRGRERISFI
+76 D
-90 LRSEDARIWIRET
+90 SEDARLWIRPA

-108 RRLRPEHVYTPVRG
+108 RRLRAKRVYTPSKG
-122 MQLKVAGRSATD
+122 MQLKVGGRTCKVGGRTCTD

-149 FSRASRNLPT
+149 SSRASRPLPT
-159 MSFIGIV
+159 LSLIGIV

-172 ALRML
+172 VMRML
-177 VMGAYGGMSLLLFVV
+177 VMGAYGGMSFLLLLV
-192 PLISMSII
+192 PLISMSILG
-200 AIVVMKRRKP
+200 IVVMRRRKP

-219 ALLLEAAVPSISESS
+219 ALLLEAATPSISGSS
-234 SLLIYP
+234 PFLIYP
-240 NRIGRGRAHAVSRTG
+240 NQIGRGKAQEVSHTG
-255 GEISLG
+255 GETYLG
-261 FIGPEAKLT
+261 FVGPEAKLS

-285 RVKDGSDELI
+285 RVNDDNDELI
-295 DIGRQKS
+295 DIGRQNYP
-302 LGSGSTD
+302 GPGSTN
-309 SGPFR
+309 SRPCR
-314 IGIRL
+314 ISIRV
-319 HPPGED
+319 HGPGED
-325 ETGNENIHLAWAHHF
+325 KTGNENIHLAWAHHF

-365 LGRDALSG
+365 LGRDALFG
-373 SIPQHVGFDELPF
+373 SIPEHVDFNELPF
-386 EVIDSD
+386 EVSD
-392 EGLRTPIGKDTSG
+392 HDDGLRTPIGKDTSG

-440 ASYSPSR
+440 ASYSPSH

-453 DYKGGSALAPLTA
+453 DYKGGSALTPLTA
-466 LPHTESVL
+466 LPHTETVL

-516 QGCASPPPPRI
+516 QKCAPPPPPRI

-589 ISESDSHSVIGSP
+589 IAESESHSVIGSA

-608 RIPGRALLGSGKPVQ
+608 RIPGRALLGSGKAVQ
-623 FAYCRNIE
+623 FAYCANIE
-631 QIIASISK
+631 QTIASISK
-639 KHSASIGAPL
+639 KQSASIGVPL

-655 SQLTRDD
+655 SQLTRGD
-662 LDQLHS
+662 LGQLCS
-668 SERGIHI
+668 SERGIAI
-675 GLIDGIDSG
+675 GLIDGIESG
-684 AHRCLTWQHGNIMMS
+684 AHRCLMWQHGNIMMS

-711 VRSCATTLSDSLGF
+711 VRSCATILSDSLGF

-735 AEHSSA
+735 TPHSSTA
-741 TSPDYLIRNIVDFGV
+741 SPDYLIRDIVDFGV
-756 LCEDLCHRAP
+756 LCEDLCHRTP
-766 CVVWL
+766 CVIWL

-832 IPNPQIVESCPAIRG
+832 IPNPQIAENCPAIRG

-853 PAQLWSSAYK
+853 PAQLWSSAHK
-863 SLLCLCTDSV
+863 SLLCLCSDSV
-873 KPSLPLSIPSWN
+873 KPSLPLSIQSWN
-885 QILHDSQGQLGN
+885 QILHDCQGQLDT
-897 AAPRQMNSCSSL
+897 AAPHRLNSCSSL
-909 PLATLDSSALAQ
+909 PSATLNASALDQ
-921 QRPRFPI
+921 QRPHFPI
-928 TPATPKSRVASLTKT
+928 TPATSRSRVASLTKT
-943 NPDMRIHSY
+943 SSDMRIHSY

-959 LKRFLFSEKN
+959 LKQFLFSENN
-969 CTFIGEDNSA
+969 CTFIGEENSV

-987 NTGCTIHHFEY
+987 NAGCIIHHLEH

-1018 KEALRLI
+1018 KEALRFI
-1025 AQNCQSFPS
+1025 AQNCQNFPS

-1046 VIVHHGIAGRFVLT
+1046 VIVHHGSAGRFVLT

>member
-1 MKGEEKLASRKR
+1 M
-13 TVHVLSQECYWEV
+13 
-26 ITHVG
+26 G
-31 DFPLT
+31 DFPLA

-50 ACVSGPNI
+50 ACVRGPNI
-58 GLVVS
+58 GLVAS
-63 PLGCPQEFPAQIQ
+63 PLGCAQEFPAQIQ
-76 IFTDHRGRERISFI
+76 SFTDYRGRERMSF
-90 LRSEDARIWIRET
+90 LLDSENAQIWIRPA

-108 RRLRPEHVYTPVRG
+108 RRLRAKCVYTPSKG
-122 MQLKVAGRSATD
+122 MQLKVGGRICKVGGRTCTD

-149 FSRASRNLPT
+149 SSRASRPLPT
-159 MSFIGIV
+159 LSLIGIV

-172 ALRML
+172 VMRML
-177 VMGAYGGMSLLLFVV
+177 VMGAYGGMSFLLLLV
-192 PLISMSII
+192 PLISMSILG
-200 AIVVMKRRKP
+200 IVVMRRRKP

-219 ALLLEAAVPSISESS
+219 ALLLEAATPSISGSS
-234 SLLIYP
+234 PFLIYP
-240 NRIGRGRAHAVSRTG
+240 NQIGRGKAQEVSHTG
-255 GEISLG
+255 GETYLG
-261 FIGPEAKLT
+261 FVGPEAKLS

-285 RVKDGSDELI
+285 RVNDGNDELI
-295 DIGRQKS
+295 DIGRQNYP
-302 LGSGSTD
+302 GPGSTH
-309 SGPFR
+309 SSPCHIR
-314 IGIRL
+314 IRL
-319 HPPGED
+319 HAPGEAENGD
-325 ETGNENIHLAWAHHF
+325 ENIHLAWAHYF
-340 SELPTWCHAVIPAS
+340 SGLPTWCHAVIPAS

-365 LGRDALSG
+365 LGRDALFG
-373 SIPQHVGFDELPF
+373 SIPEHVDFNELPF
-386 EVIDSD
+386 EVSD
-392 EGLRTPIGKDTSG
+392 HDDVLQTPIGKDTSG

-440 ASYSPSR
+440 ASYSPSH

-453 DYKGGSALAPLTA
+453 DYKGGSALTPLTA
-466 LPHTESVL
+466 LPHTETVL

-516 QGCASPPPPRI
+516 QECAPPPPPRI

-567 HPGASINAHMR
+567 HPGASINARMR

-589 ISESDSHSVIGSP
+589 ISESESHSVIGSA

-623 FAYCRNIE
+623 FAYCANIE
-631 QIIASISK
+631 QTIASISK
-639 KHSASIGAPL
+639 KQSASIGAPL

-655 SQLTRDD
+655 SQLTRGD
-662 LDQLHS
+662 LGQLCS
-668 SERGIHI
+668 SERGIAI
-675 GLIDGIDSG
+675 GLIDGIESG
-684 AHRCLTWQHGNIMMS
+684 AHRCLMWQHGNIMMS

-711 VRSCATTLSDSLGF
+711 VRSCATILSDSLGF

-735 AEHSSA
+735 TPHSSTA
-741 TSPDYLIRNIVDFGV
+741 SPDYLIRDIVDFSV

-766 CVVWL
+766 CVIWL

-800 CDGVNIVLIASD
+800 CDGVNTVLIASD
-812 VSGRFTSRTLFGSY
+812 VSGRFTPRTLFGSY

-832 IPNPQIVESCPAIRG
+832 IPNPQIVERCPTIRE

-853 PAQLWSSAYK
+853 PAHLWSSAHK
-863 SLLCLCTDSV
+863 SLLCLCTESV

-885 QILHDSQGQLGN
+885 QILHDCQGQLGN
-897 AAPRQMNSCSSL
+897 ATSRQMNSCSSL
-909 PLATLDSSALAQ
+909 PFASLDTSVLAQ

-928 TPATPKSRVASLTKT
+928 TPAMHHSRAASPTKT
-943 NPDMRIHSY
+943 DPDKRIHSY
-952 IIRYGAQ
+952 IICYGAQ
-959 LKRFLFSEKN
+959 LKRFLISEKN
-969 CTFIGEDNSA
+969 CTFIGEDNSP
-979 LIDALRAI
+979 LIDVLRAI
-987 NTGCTIHHFEY
+987 NAGCSIHHFEY

-1009 ELLLFANPP
+1009 ELLLFTNPP
-1018 KEALRLI
+1018 KEALRFI
-1025 AQNCQSFPS
+1025 AQNCQTFPS

-1046 VIVHHGIAGRFVLT
+1046 VIVHRGTAGRFVLT

>member
-1 MKGEEKLASRKR
+1 MGDVPLA
-13 TVHVLSQECYWEV
+13 
-26 ITHVG
+26 
-31 DFPLT
+31 

-58 GLVVS
+58 GLVAS
-63 PLGCPQEFPAQIQ
+63 PLGCARAFPAQIQ
-76 IFTDHRGRERISFI
+76 IFTDHRGRERMSF
-90 LRSEDARIWIRET
+90 LLDSEEAQMWIRP
-103 AFTPW
+103 AALTPW
-108 RRLRPEHVYTPVRG
+108 RRLRAKRLYTPTKG
-122 MQLKVAGRSATD
+122 MQVKVAGCSASD

-149 FSRASRNLPT
+149 SSRASRPLPT
-159 MSFIGIV
+159 LSLIGIV
-166 PLLLFM
+166 PFLLFM
-172 ALRML
+172 VMRML
-177 VMGAYGGMSLLLFVV
+177 VMGAYGGLSFLLFAL
-192 PLISMSII
+192 PLISMSILGV
-200 AIVVMKRRKP
+200 VVMKRRKP

-219 ALLLEAAVPSISESS
+219 ALLLEAAAPSSSESS

-240 NRIGRGRAHAVSRTG
+240 NQIGHGKAQEVSRTG
-255 GEISLG
+255 GETYLG
-261 FIGPEAKLT
+261 FVGPEAKLS

-285 RVKDGSDELI
+285 RVAEGTDELI
-295 DIGRQKS
+295 DIGRQKTLS
-302 LGSGSTD
+302 LGSTNSRPYRA
-309 SGPFR
+309 S
-314 IGIRL
+314 IRL
-319 HPPGED
+319 HAPGED
-325 ETGNENIHLAWAHHF
+325 ENGDENIHLAWAPHF
-340 SELPTWCHAVIPAS
+340 SELPTWCHTVIPAS
-354 RAPVSLAWWKM
+354 RTPVSSTWWKM
-365 LGRDALSG
+365 LGRDALFG
-373 SIPQHVGFDELPF
+373 SIPEHVDFDELPF
-386 EVIDSD
+386 EVSD
-392 EGLRTPIGKDTSG
+392 HDDGLRTPIGKDSSG

-453 DYKGGSALAPLTA
+453 DYKGGSALTPLTA
-466 LPHTESVL
+466 LPHTETVL
-474 TDLNLGHSSRALRGL
+474 TDLDLGHSSRALRGL

-507 LSQWRERFL
+507 LSQWHERFL
-516 QGCASPPPPRI
+516 QECAPPPPPRI

-589 ISESDSHSVIGSP
+589 ISDSASHSVIGSA

-623 FAYCRNIE
+623 FAYCANIE
-631 QIIASISK
+631 QTIASISK
-639 KHSASIGAPL
+639 RQSDSIGTPL

-655 SQLTRDD
+655 SQLTRRD
-662 LDQLHS
+662 LDQLCS
-668 SERGIHI
+668 SERGIPI
-675 GLIDGIDSG
+675 GLIDGIENG
-684 AHRCLTWQHGNIMMS
+684 AHQCLRWQHGNIMMS

-711 VRSCATTLSDSLGF
+711 ARSCATTLSDSLGF

-735 AEHSSA
+735 TPHSSA
-741 TSPDYLIRNIVDFGV
+741 TSANYLIRDIVDFGV

-766 CVVWL
+766 CVIWL
-771 EDIEGTLHM
+771 EDIEGTLHI
-780 LEECL
+780 LEDCL

-832 IPNPQIVESCPAIRG
+832 IPNPQIAETCPAIRG

-853 PAQLWSSAYK
+853 PAQLWSSAHK
-863 SLLCLCTDSV
+863 SLLCLCSDSV
-873 KPSLPLSIPSWN
+873 KTSLPLSIPSWN
-885 QILHDSQGQLGN
+885 QILHDCQGQLDT
-897 AAPRQMNSCSSL
+897 AAPHRLNSCSSL
-909 PLATLDSSALAQ
+909 PSATLDASALDQ
-921 QRPRFPI
+921 QRPHFPI
-928 TPATPKSRVASLTKT
+928 TPATSQSRVASLIKT
-943 NPDMRIHSY
+943 SSDMRIHSY

-959 LKRFLFSEKN
+959 LKRFLFSENN
-969 CTFIGEDNSA
+969 CTFIGEENSA

-987 NTGCTIHHFEY
+987 NAGCIIHHFEH

-1018 KEALRLI
+1018 KEALRFI
-1025 AQNCQSFPS
+1025 AQNCQNFPS

-1046 VIVHHGIAGRFVLT
+1046 VIVHHGSAGRFVLT

>member
-1 MKGEEKLASRKR
+1 MSFLLDSEEAQMWIR
-13 TVHVLSQECYWEV
+13 
-26 ITHVG
+26 
-31 DFPLT
+31 P
-36 PTLLQAALRSSWHF
+36 AAL
-50 ACVSGPNI
+50 
-58 GLVVS
+58 
-63 PLGCPQEFPAQIQ
+63 
-76 IFTDHRGRERISFI
+76 
-90 LRSEDARIWIRET
+90 
-103 AFTPW
+103 TPW
-108 RRLRPEHVYTPVRG
+108 RRLRAKRLYTPTKG
-122 MQLKVAGRSATD
+122 MQVKVAGCPASD

-149 FSRASRNLPT
+149 SSRASRPLPT
-159 MSFIGIV
+159 LSLIGIV

-172 ALRML
+172 VMRML
-177 VMGAYGGMSLLLFVV
+177 VMGVYGGLSFLLFAL
-192 PLISMSII
+192 PLISMSILGV
-200 AIVVMKRRKP
+200 VVMKRRKP

-219 ALLLEAAVPSISESS
+219 ALLLEAAAPSSSESS

-240 NRIGRGRAHAVSRTG
+240 NQIGRGKAQEVSRTG
-255 GEISLG
+255 GETYLG
-261 FIGPEAKLT
+261 FVGPEAKLS

-285 RVKDGSDELI
+285 RVAEGTDELI

-302 LGSGSTD
+302 LSPGSTN
-309 SGPFR
+309 SGPCR
-314 IGIRL
+314 ICIRL
-319 HPPGED
+319 HAPGED
-325 ETGNENIHLAWAHHF
+325 ESGDENIHLAWASHF
-340 SELPTWCHAVIPAS
+340 SELPTWCHTVIPAS

-365 LGRDALSG
+365 LGTDALSA
-373 SIPQHVGFDELPF
+373 SIPKHVDFDELPF
-386 EVIDSD
+386 EVSDSD
-392 EGLRTPIGKDTSG
+392 EGLRTPIGKDSSG
-405 IVDIDLVKHGPH
+405 VVHIDLVEHGPH

-440 ASYSPSR
+440 ARYSPSR

-453 DYKGGSALAPLTA
+453 DYKGGSALTPLTA
-466 LPHTESVL
+466 LPHTETVL
-474 TDLNLGHSSRALRGL
+474 TDLDLGHSSRALRGL
-489 ASCIATREA
+489 ASCIAMREA

-507 LSQWRERFL
+507 LSQWHERFL
-516 QGCASPPPPRI
+516 QECAPPPPPRI

-589 ISESDSHSVIGSP
+589 ISDSASHSVIGSA

-623 FAYCRNIE
+623 FAYCANIE
-631 QIIASISK
+631 QTIASISK
-639 KHSASIGAPL
+639 RQSDSIGTPL

-655 SQLTRDD
+655 SQLTRRD
-662 LDQLHS
+662 LDQLCS
-668 SERGIHI
+668 SEGGIPI
-675 GLIDGIDSG
+675 GLIDGIENG
-684 AHRCLTWQHGNIMMS
+684 AHQCLRWQHGNIMMS

-711 VRSCATTLSDSLGF
+711 ARSCATTLSDSLGF

-735 AEHSSA
+735 ISNSIVSS
-741 TSPDYLIRNIVDFGV
+741 SDYLIRDIVDFGV
-756 LCEDLCHRAP
+756 LCEDLCHRSP
-766 CVVWL
+766 CVIWL

-832 IPNPQIVESCPAIRG
+832 IPNPQIAETCPAIRG

-853 PAQLWSSAYK
+853 PAQLWSSAHK
-863 SLLCLCTDSV
+863 SLLCLCSDSV

-885 QILHDSQGQLGN
+885 QILHDCQGQLDT
-897 AAPRQMNSCSSL
+897 AAPHRLNSCSSL
-909 PLATLDSSALAQ
+909 PSATLNASALDQ
-921 QRPRFPI
+921 QRPHFPI
-928 TPATPKSRVASLTKT
+928 TPATSRSRVASLTKT
-943 NPDMRIHSY
+943 SSDMRIHSY

-959 LKRFLFSEKN
+959 LKQFLFSENN
-969 CTFIGEDNSA
+969 CTFIGEENSV

-987 NTGCTIHHFEY
+987 NAGCIIHHLEH

-1018 KEALRLI
+1018 KEALRFI
-1025 AQNCQSFPS
+1025 AQNCQNFPS

-1046 VIVHHGIAGRFVLT
+1046 VIVHHGSAGRFVLT

>member
-1 MKGEEKLASRKR
+1 MSFLLDSEEAQMWIR
-13 TVHVLSQECYWEV
+13 
-26 ITHVG
+26 
-31 DFPLT
+31 P
-36 PTLLQAALRSSWHF
+36 AAL
-50 ACVSGPNI
+50 
-58 GLVVS
+58 
-63 PLGCPQEFPAQIQ
+63 
-76 IFTDHRGRERISFI
+76 
-90 LRSEDARIWIRET
+90 
-103 AFTPW
+103 TPW
-108 RRLRPEHVYTPVRG
+108 RRLRAKRLYTPTKG
-122 MQLKVAGRSATD
+122 MQVKVAGCSASD

-149 FSRASRNLPT
+149 SSRASRPLPT
-159 MSFIGIV
+159 LSLIGIV

-172 ALRML
+172 VMRML
-177 VMGAYGGMSLLLFVV
+177 VMGVYGGLSLLLLLV
-192 PLISMSII
+192 PLISMSILGV
-200 AIVVMKRRKP
+200 VVMKRRKP

-219 ALLLEAAVPSISESS
+219 ALLLEAAAPSSSESS

-240 NRIGRGRAHAVSRTG
+240 NQIGRGKAQEVSRTG
-255 GEISLG
+255 GETYLG
-261 FIGPEAKLT
+261 FVGPEAKLS

-285 RVKDGSDELI
+285 RVAEGTDELI
-295 DIGRQKS
+295 DIGRQKTLS
-302 LGSGSTD
+302 LGSTN
-309 SGPFR
+309 SGPCR
-314 IGIRL
+314 IRIRL
-319 HPPGED
+319 HAPGED
-325 ETGNENIHLAWAHHF
+325 ESGDESIHLAWAPHF
-340 SELPTWCHAVIPAS
+340 SELPTWCHTVIPAS
-354 RAPVSLAWWKM
+354 RTPVSSTWWKM
-365 LGRDALSG
+365 LGRDALSA
-373 SIPQHVGFDELPF
+373 SIPKHVDFDELPF
-386 EVIDSD
+386 EVSD
-392 EGLRTPIGKDTSG
+392 HDDGLRTPIGKDSSG

-453 DYKGGSALAPLTA
+453 DYKGGSALTPLTA
-466 LPHTESVL
+466 LPHTETVL
-474 TDLNLGHSSRALRGL
+474 TDLDLGHSSRALRGL

-507 LSQWRERFL
+507 LSQWHERFL
-516 QGCASPPPPRI
+516 QECAPPPPPRI

-589 ISESDSHSVIGSP
+589 ISDSASHSVIGSA

-623 FAYCRNIE
+623 FAYCANIE

-639 KHSASIGAPL
+639 RQSDSIGTPL

-655 SQLTRDD
+655 SQLTRRD
-662 LDQLHS
+662 LDQLCS
-668 SERGIHI
+668 SEGGIPI
-675 GLIDGIDSG
+675 GLIDGIENG
-684 AHRCLTWQHGNIMMS
+684 AHQCLRWQHGNIMMS
-699 GSGSSTS
+699 GSGSSTN

-725 PLCGVSIDSG
+725 PLCGVSIDSDISNSIV
-735 AEHSSA
+735 SS
-741 TSPDYLIRNIVDFGV
+741 SDYLIRDIVDFGV
-756 LCEDLCHRAP
+756 LCEDLCHRSP

-785 GVLRAHDLWGQFTRS
+785 GVLRAHDLWSQFARS
-800 CDGVNIVLIASD
+800 CDGVNIVLIASE

-832 IPNPQIVESCPAIRG
+832 IPNPQIVESCPTIRG

-853 PAQLWSSAYK
+853 PAQLWSSAHK
-863 SLLCLCTDSV
+863 SLICLCTDSV
-873 KPSLPLSIPSWN
+873 KPSLPLSIQSWN
-885 QILHDSQGQLGN
+885 QMLHDCQGQLDT
-897 AAPRQMNSCSSL
+897 AAPHRLNSCSSL
-909 PLATLDSSALAQ
+909 PSATLNASALDQ
-921 QRPRFPI
+921 QRPHFPI
-928 TPATPKSRVASLTKT
+928 TPATSRSRVASLTKT
-943 NPDMRIHSY
+943 SSDMRIHSY

-959 LKRFLFSEKN
+959 LKRFLFSENN
-969 CTFIGEDNSA
+969 CTFIGEENSV

-987 NTGCTIHHFEY
+987 NAGCIIHHLEH

-1018 KEALRLI
+1018 KEALRFI
-1025 AQNCQSFPS
+1025 AQNCQNFPS

-1046 VIVHHGIAGRFVLT
+1046 VIVHHGSAGRFVLT